1 MKKLSRY
8 RCFTV
13 IFVLLIADTVNINW
27 NAAGKA
33 TWIAYLVG
41 AVIALPFYRI
51 CAYACKGGFFKSST
65 VLGKPAFAAGL
76 IIWIVLSAFITGLV
90 FGRFGLFIITY
101 NDFVM
106 SPHGIMALMAAGAL
120 ALSLLK
126 GRGMERYIEISFVW
140 ILLLFVVF
148 FFAGTSDWHIQRLLP
163 VYEGNIGELAKGVL
177 FTFLKPFSAGFVGIA
192 LLSDQADEK
201 DLSKAAGLAA
211 IAAGG
216 LMSIERIKDIAVIG
230 YDLASRYT
238 FPFYALAGL
247 QRVGSYGLHMEDFL
261 VCAFITAK
269 MIKAAAFIRFGG
281 RCAVIAAGG
290 KLKSF
295 GIQTLITLSA
305 FLAATFIFISNENDE
320 LWRQRSLIPLG
331 IMAVIFPIVLSLIRK
346 IREKWFDSAA

>member
-8 RCFTV
+8 RCFTL

-27 NAAGKA
+27 NVAGKA
-33 TWIAYLVG
+33 TWIAYLIG
-41 AVIALPFYRI
+41 AIIALPFYRV
-51 CAYACKGGFFKSST
+51 CAYACKGGFFKSSE
-65 VLGKPAFAAGL
+65 VLGKPVFTVMLSA
-76 IIWIVLSAFITGLV
+76 WIVLSAFITGLV

-106 SPHGIMALMAAGAL
+106 SPHGIIALMAMAAL

-126 GRGMERYIEISFVW
+126 GRGLERYVEISFVW
-140 ILLLFVVF
+140 ILLLFAIF

-163 VYEGNIGELAKGVL
+163 VYEGTTSELAKGFLYV
-177 FTFLKPFSAGFVGIA
+177 FLKPFSGGFVGIA
-192 LLSDQADEK
+192 LLSDQTDEK
-201 DLSKAAGLAA
+201 NLSKAAGLAA

-216 LMSIERIKDIAVIG
+216 LMGIERIKDISVIG
-230 YDLASRYT
+230 YELASRYT

-281 RCAVIAAGG
+281 RCAVTAAGG
-290 KLKSF
+290 RLKSL
-295 GIQTLITLSA
+295 GIQVIITLAA
-305 FLAATFIFISNENDE
+305 FWAATVMFSSNSSDE
-320 LWRQRSLIPLG
+320 LWRQRSLMPLG
-331 IMAVIFPIVLSLIRK
+331 IMAVIFPIALALIRK
-346 IREKWFDSAA
+346 IKEKWFDRAV